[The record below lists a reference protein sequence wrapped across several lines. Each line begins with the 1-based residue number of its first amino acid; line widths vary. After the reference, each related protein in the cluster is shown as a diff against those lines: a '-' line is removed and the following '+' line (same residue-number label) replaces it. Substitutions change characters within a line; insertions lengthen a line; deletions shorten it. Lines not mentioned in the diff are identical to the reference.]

1 MTLMKVSLMKVKV
14 NFPASQTLTLW
25 LIPSWALHELT
36 QLRQLQLRLRFA
48 EKLLFCYYKKFGLHQ
63 ISDILKRQKRQLQE
77 LHSARAN
84 NTRRHPCEDTGVRW
98 PVRNA
103 TRYETRQRHSV
114 QTETLKTEGQR
125 RKVRKGIAAVVVGG
139 IWLGWCMTASVKQGE
154 NLGRGSSGWLQGE
167 VTERTQRAL
176 KLDRRTFWLG
186 TYVLCIHDTLILKGR
201 HECSNR
207 VPFQCY

>member
-1 MTLMKVSLMKVKV
+1 MTHEGIIHEGKGQFSCFTDFNIMANPFMSSSWTHTVETIAI
-14 NFPASQTLTLW
+14 ASAVCRKT
-25 LIPSWALHELT
+25 IV
-36 QLRQLQLRLRFA
+36 
-48 EKLLFCYYKKFGLHQ
+48 LLLKKFGLHQ

-84 NTRRHPCEDTGVRW
+84 NTCRHPCEDTGVSW

-103 TRYETRQRHSV
+103 TRYETRQRHSM